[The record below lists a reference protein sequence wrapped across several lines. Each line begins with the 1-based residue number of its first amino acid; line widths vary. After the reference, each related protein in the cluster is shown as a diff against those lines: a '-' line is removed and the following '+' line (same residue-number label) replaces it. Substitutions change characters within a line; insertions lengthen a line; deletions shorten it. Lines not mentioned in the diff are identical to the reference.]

1 MIRRQGHKGDV
12 MLIIGVS
19 LLFLLGFIKS
29 FAYSMHFV
37 LLFAELF
44 VFSYVY
50 LYLIFKARNGTG
62 LPHKIG
68 WIRFIFR
75 MFFIAVT
82 VFLII
87 SVLFHYQP
95 LGEVLDPYY
104 FILLLVFLAEV
115 FISHLVGTIQLKKEQ
130 TQAELLLLR
139 SQLNPHFFFNT
150 LNNLYALTLKK
161 SNEAPEVILKL
172 SDMMR
177 YTIYEGEKNAVPIQD
192 EISYLNNYLDLYR
205 IRYKNP
211 VRLEFNHDIEQELTI
226 APLLFIN
233 LLENA
238 FKHGVD
244 AVTDNA
250 FIRMNLNYDGHL
262 LHFVIENSF
271 DPSITGD
278 GKGIGLENL
287 KRRLALL
294 YPNKHSLVFEQ
305 EDTTFRS
312 TLKIAL

>member
-1 MIRRQGHKGDV
+1 MRQHQNHNLVTIKV
-12 MLIIGVS
+12 IGLS
-19 LLFLLGFIKS
+19 LLLFIGFVKSLGHN
-29 FAYSMHFV
+29 MHLV

-50 LYLIFKARNGTG
+50 LYLRFKARNG
-62 LPHKIG
+62 LSLLRKIG
-68 WIRFIFR
+68 WFRFVFR
-75 MFFIAVT
+75 LFFIAVT

-87 SVLFHYQP
+87 SVLFEYQP

-104 FILLLVFLAEV
+104 FFLLIAFLAEIL
-115 FISHLVGTIQLKKEQ
+115 ISHLTGTIHLKKEQ
-130 TQAELLLLR
+130 TQAELILLR

-150 LNNLYALTLKK
+150 LNNLYALALKK

-177 YTIYEGEKNAVPIQD
+177 YTIYEGEKNVVSIKD
-192 EISYLNNYLDLYR
+192 EITYLNNYLDLYR
-205 IRYKNP
+205 IRYKKP
-211 VRLEFNHDIEQELTI
+211 VRLEFNHHIKQELTI

-244 AVTDNA
+244 SVTENA
-250 FIRMNLNYDGHL
+250 YIKMDLTYDDDIL
-262 LHFVIENSF
+262 CFSIENSF
-271 DPSITGD
+271 EPSETD
-278 GKGIGLENL
+278 DHKGIGLENL

-294 YPNKHSLVFEQ
+294 YPNRHSLVFEQ
-305 EDTTFRS
+305 ANTTFKS
-312 TLKIAL
+312 ILKIAL